1 MLNGIG
7 LCGAAVVPAA
17 IDQDL
22 EVNDTLAD
30 SARLLGP
37 GHVAPSLMNRARRI
51 TKDIRVNRL
60 TMGLLLVYFHI
71 GPRLE
76 GICGISC
83 TSWEGPGYFTGRT
96 YVPQNVRHWDDGIG
110 SMTVN
115 DNTMLNC
122 PIRGSEQYFETLS
135 SSVGN
140 TPLLKVPSSVGSRA
154 QLLVKLEGCN
164 PTGSVKD
171 RACVAML
178 KAMMRDPAWNSSKTL
193 LDASSGNMGCST
205 AYFGKAMGVNVRIVS
220 SRKLTAE
227 KRRYMEY
234 FGASVETIGD
244 FTIEGNQYCREL
256 ANAEPEKWYFLDQLH
271 NLENPM
277 AHVRGTGPEILSQT
291 PGVRAVIGSIGSGG
305 TLLGIGRH
313 LKQINAQISI
323 FAVEA
328 APGTRLPGTAA
339 LADGDY
345 RTPFIEE
352 GFTRNIFDL
361 SVQVSE
367 AEAIEMARYLTPTG
381 LFAGLQT
388 YAVVAA
394 ARQLISS
401 HELRGDVVA
410 ISGDTGWKNMDT
422 LTQKVLDYRG

>member
-1 MLNGIG
+1 
-7 LCGAAVVPAA
+7 
-17 IDQDL
+17 
-22 EVNDTLAD
+22 
-30 SARLLGP
+30 
-37 GHVAPSLMNRARRI
+37 
-51 TKDIRVNRL
+51 
-60 TMGLLLVYFHI
+60 
-71 GPRLE
+71 
-76 GICGISC
+76 
-83 TSWEGPGYFTGRT
+83 
-96 YVPQNVRHWDDGIG
+96 
-110 SMTVN
+110 
-115 DNTMLNC
+115 
-122 PIRGSEQYFETLS
+122 
-135 SSVGN
+135 
-140 TPLLKVPSSVGSRA
+140 
-154 QLLVKLEGCN
+154 
-164 PTGSVKD
+164 
-171 RACVAML
+171 ML
-178 KAMMRDPAWNSSKTL
+178 KAMMRDPKSNSSKTL
-193 LDASSGNMGCST
+193 LDASSGNMGCSI

-256 ANAEPEKWYFLDQLH
+256 ASAEPEKWYFLDQLH
-271 NLENPM
+271 NPENPM

-291 PGVRAVIGSIGSGG
+291 PGVRAVVGSIGSGG

-313 LKQINAQISI
+313 LKQINAQINI
-323 FAVEA
+323 VAVEA

-367 AEAIEMARYLTPTG
+367 AEAIKMARYLTPTG

-388 YAVVAA
+388 YAVVAV

-401 HELRGDVVA
+401 HAISGDVVA

-422 LTQKVLDYRG
+422 LMQKVLDYRG